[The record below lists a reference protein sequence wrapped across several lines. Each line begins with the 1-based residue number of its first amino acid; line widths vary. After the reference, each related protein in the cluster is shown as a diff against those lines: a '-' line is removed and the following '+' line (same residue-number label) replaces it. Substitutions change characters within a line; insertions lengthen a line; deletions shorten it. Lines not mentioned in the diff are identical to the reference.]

1 MKIEFSEGAL
11 SELRA
16 PLLAVPVAEGGAQS
30 GTFREVSELLGGLP
44 ERLLR
49 SGDFRGKR
57 DQEQLLFPAG
67 GGGIERV
74 LLVGIGKL
82 EELDAETLR
91 RAGGTAAKAAAR
103 LRVDRLTSLLHLGA
117 PPSRVSA
124 EAAVAATVEG
134 LVLGAY
140 LFEEMRQTAE
150 EPPVELGQVTLHLG
164 EGSAEPLRQAAGR
177 GEVTARGE
185 NVARTL
191 GNLPGNVATP
201 SYLADRAWKIA
212 GETGMRCTVLDRPAL
227 ESEGMGALLA
237 VSRGSAEDPRL
248 IVLEHRGGGERD
260 GPVVLIGKGLTFD
273 SGGIS
278 IKPALG
284 MEEMKFDMC
293 GGAAVLGAMQA
304 VAELQ
309 LPLNVV
315 GIVPASE
322 NLPSG
327 AALKPGDIIR
337 SHLGKSIEIINTDAE
352 GRLILADALSYARRF
367 SPAAVVDV
375 ATLTGAC
382 VIALGSHSCAVMGS
396 DEQLVE
402 ELRRA
407 GERTGERAWPLPMHR
422 EYREALD
429 SDYADIKN
437 SGGRP
442 AGTITAGWFLREF
455 VDGFPWAH
463 LDIAGVAWGEG
474 KLPYQRKGATGSPTR
489 LLVDWVA
496 ARAG

>member
-1 MKIEFSEGAL
+1 MNLEFSQGPL
-11 SELRA
+11 SELRT
-16 PLLAVPVAEGGAQS
+16 PLLAVPVVEGGAQ
-30 GTFREVSELLGGLP
+30 GDVFREASDLLGGLP
-44 ERLLR
+44 ERLLT

-57 DQEQLLFPAG
+57 DQELLLFRG
-67 GGGIERV
+67 GEDGIERI

-82 EELDAETLR
+82 EELEAESLR

-117 PPSRVSA
+117 PPSRVA
-124 EAAVAATVEG
+124 GEAAVAATVEG

-140 LFEEMRQTAE
+140 LFEEMRQAKD
-150 EPPVELGQVTLHLG
+150 EPPVALEEVSVHL
-164 EGSAEPLRQAAGR
+164 AEDGAENLREAAR
-177 GEVTARGE
+177 RAEMVARSE
-185 NVARTL
+185 NLARTL

-201 SYLADRAWKIA
+201 TYLADRAWKIA
-212 GETGMRCTVLDRPAL
+212 EATGMRCTVLDRPAL
-227 ESEGMGALLA
+227 EAEGMGALLA
-237 VSRGSAEDPRL
+237 VARGSDEDPRL
-248 IVLEHRGGGERD
+248 IVLEHRGGAEGD
-260 GPVVLIGKGLTFD
+260 PPVVLVGKGLTFD

-304 VAELQ
+304 VAELE

-382 VIALGSHSCAVMGS
+382 VIALGSHSCAVMGN
-396 DEQLVE
+396 DEALTE

-455 VDGFPWAH
+455 VEGFPWAH
-463 LDIAGVAWGEG
+463 LDIAGVAWGDG

-489 LLVDWVA
+489 LLVDWVV

>member
-1 MKIEFSEGAL
+1 
-11 SELRA
+11 
-16 PLLAVPVAEGGAQS
+16 
-30 GTFREVSELLGGLP
+30 
-44 ERLLR
+44 
-49 SGDFRGKR
+49 
-57 DQEQLLFPAG
+57 
-67 GGGIERV
+67 
-74 LLVGIGKL
+74 
-82 EELDAETLR
+82 
-91 RAGGTAAKAAAR
+91 
-103 LRVDRLTSLLHLGA
+103 
-117 PPSRVSA
+117 
-124 EAAVAATVEG
+124 
-134 LVLGAY
+134 
-140 LFEEMRQTAE
+140 
-150 EPPVELGQVTLHLG
+150 
-164 EGSAEPLRQAAGR
+164 
-177 GEVTARGE
+177 
-185 NVARTL
+185 
-191 GNLPGNVATP
+191 
-201 SYLADRAWKIA
+201 
-212 GETGMRCTVLDRPAL
+212 
-227 ESEGMGALLA
+227 
-237 VSRGSAEDPRL
+237 
-248 IVLEHRGGGERD
+248 
-260 GPVVLIGKGLTFD
+260 VVLVGKGLTFD

-304 VAELQ
+304 VAELE

-396 DEQLVE
+396 DDRLIE
-402 ELRRA
+402 ELRRS

-463 LDIAGVAWGEG
+463 LDIAGVAWGDG

-489 LLVDWVA
+489 LLVDWVVS
-496 ARAG
+496 RSG